1 MICRSN
7 SSQMITGVLTAEITM
22 RWKGNNSK
30 GSLISSGSKWNSGRI
45 SKDNLINSAKWKDNS
60 SQMITGVSIAE
71 ITVRLNGSK
80 WKGNNNLKGNNSKI
94 SRDNLINSDRS
105 KGSSRWKDNR
115 HNVSK
120 WNSGR
125 ISKDNLINSAR
136 LKGNSRCSKDNS
148 SSKASQGSLKGDRTT
163 SPGNLKTAAVE
174 MTMAEVMAGDFNDI

>member
-45 SKDNLINSAKWKDNS
+45 SKDNLINSAKWK
-60 SQMITGVSIAE
+60 
-71 ITVRLNGSK
+71 
-80 WKGNNNLKGNNSKI
+80 
-94 SRDNLINSDRS
+94 
-105 KGSSRWKDNR
+105 
-115 HNVSK
+115 
-120 WNSGR
+120 
-125 ISKDNLINSAR
+125 
-136 LKGNSRCSKDNS
+136 GNSRCSKDNS